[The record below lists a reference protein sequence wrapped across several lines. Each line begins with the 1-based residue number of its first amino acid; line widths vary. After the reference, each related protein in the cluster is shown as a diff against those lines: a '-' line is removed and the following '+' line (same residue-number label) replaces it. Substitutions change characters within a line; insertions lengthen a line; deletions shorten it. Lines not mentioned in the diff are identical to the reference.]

1 MTQDQQFDGR
11 HELVS
16 LLLEIVKEDPYPS
29 TTMMD
34 HIEQLMQP
42 EEVPAYIQVLLDKI
56 RSSMFPS
63 LDLIARVRAVS

>member
-42 EEVPAYIQVLLDKI
+42 EEVPAYIGVLLDKI
-56 RSSMFPS
+56 RSSAFPS
-63 LDLIARVRAVS
+63 LDLIARVRAVA